1 MRQGTFVGTRG
12 QSRRLEGFAIRVSG
26 KNGSKYDVF
35 YRAHLQDTG
44 DTVEFKNDE
53 FCGSRGESR
62 RVEAIFVRLVKKD
75 DD

>member
-1 MRQGTFVGTRG
+1 M
-12 QSRRLEGFAIRVSG
+12 IRKVI
-26 KNGSKYDVF
+26 VMEI
-35 YRAHLQDTG
+35 HLRTSP
-44 DTVEFKNDE
+44 VEFKNDE